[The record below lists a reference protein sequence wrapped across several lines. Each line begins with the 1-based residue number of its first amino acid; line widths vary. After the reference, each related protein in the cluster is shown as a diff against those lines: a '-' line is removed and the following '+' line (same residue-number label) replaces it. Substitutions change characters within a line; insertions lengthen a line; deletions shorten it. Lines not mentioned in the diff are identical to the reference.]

1 MPHDGDM
8 VSSTPGQSRSEP
20 QLGARVALVLDE
32 AGPLLN
38 GSRAGRVDRVVT
50 RLRAFTLDRRL
61 SEGQPPEHDRHLAI
75 RAQVLVALPTRQ
87 KLARDWEHTVDL
99 ARGIVRPQRS
109 GIPLCRDQVAIAVP
123 AIEAMVALLRLARP
137 VPVRGVARASHLLV
151 DGSGPLYDRRSAWS
165 LGSAIDDAI
174 RHLDPSTELFA

>member
-1 MPHDGDM
+1 
-8 VSSTPGQSRSEP
+8 
-20 QLGARVALVLDE
+20 
-32 AGPLLN
+32 
-38 GSRAGRVDRVVT
+38 VVT